1 MALKQRL
8 RLIHL
13 QADPIGRYWKPER
26 SRFEAC
32 AYGSLLILAPWP
44 DDLPSFASSYERS
57 SIKRKRI
64 KLLPE
69 NLEVSEKLL
78 IFAAESPLVC
88 KILGSVVKKQL
99 RKLIPPCMI
108 NTWVKPPQGG
118 FIFKV
123 QADGQEES
131 YSVR

>member
-1 MALKQRL
+1 M
-8 RLIHL
+8 
-13 QADPIGRYWKPER
+13 
-26 SRFEAC
+26 
-32 AYGSLLILAPWP
+32 
-44 DDLPSFASSYERS
+44 
-57 SIKRKRI
+57 
-64 KLLPE
+64 LPE

-123 QADGQEES
+123 QADGQEEG